1 MSTMH
6 ITIKKNKCFIIIVE
20 GEKIRNRKHKRK
32 EKSSCV
38 INKIWKEYLELFW
51 RIWNLKT
58 KNRGR
63 KEKWNK
69 ERIKNWYFEF
79 RRRLNLTEKQNWRSF
94 KESRNKKIKYWK
106 RGKNR
111 RKLKR

>member
-38 INKIWKEYLELFW
+38 INKI
-51 RIWNLKT
+51 
-58 KNRGR
+58 
-63 KEKWNK
+63 
-69 ERIKNWYFEF
+69 
-79 RRRLNLTEKQNWRSF
+79 
-94 KESRNKKIKYWK
+94 
-106 RGKNR
+106 
-111 RKLKR
+111 